1 MKLVFIFFLG
11 AHKFAEST
19 ERGTGV
25 LQSTFAMAASGQMP
39 VTTLEEGWQQ
49 LKSQAIEPLC
59 KEHAH
64 LLRKEDE
71 AEENEEEE
79 EEEEDEEEW
88 EDEEIRP
95 PSHAA
100 GGSFRF

>member
-59 KEHAH
+59 KE
-64 LLRKEDE
+64 LDTGFKKGLSKEDYVKVYT
-71 AEENEEEE
+71 
-79 EEEEDEEEW
+79 
-88 EDEEIRP
+88 
-95 PSHAA
+95 
-100 GGSFRF
+100 